1 MTTFIG
7 HIEARLDDKG
17 RTFIPASYRK
27 ILAEQ
32 GSRKVVVRM
41 DPGLDCLQ
49 FLPEQVWNEMVLQL
63 QNKLNPWKAEDR
75 RLRMQFIGEAEVL
88 EPDSQGRVLLQKR
101 LLEQIGATQDVVFVG
116 DFDRF
121 CLWSPKRFEESMLSR
136 GDFEEAI
143 CKRMN
148 DI

>member
-41 DPGLDCLQ
+41 DSGLDCLQ
-49 FLPEQVWNEMVLQL
+49 FLPEQVWEEMTQQL
-63 QNKLNPWKAEDR
+63 RSKLSLWKAEDR
-75 RLRMQFIGEAEVL
+75 HLMMQFTSEAEVL
-88 EPDSQGRVLLQKR
+88 EPDSQGRVLIQKR
-101 LLEQIGATQDVVFVG
+101 LLDQIGAEQDVVFVG
-116 DFDRF
+116 EFDRF
-121 CLWSPKRFEESMLSR
+121 CLWSPKRFEESLLSR
-136 GDFEEAI
+136 ADFDEAI
-143 CKRMN
+143 SKRMN
-148 DI
+148 DL

>member
-7 HIEARLDDKG
+7 QIEARLDDKG
-17 RTFIPASYRK
+17 RTFIPASFRK